1 MICAGLTGLV
11 GVLLLALGPAPGD
24 AAVHLYR
31 TLLVQH
37 GAVLWDNFWYA
48 GQYPIADYS
57 LVYYLPAALVGNAP
71 LVFGAAVVSTFLFAA
86 IAREEWGEAALW
98 PTRIFAVCAAAPLFT
113 GLYSYSFGF
122 MLMLGAVRALQV
134 RRVWLAIVLAALT
147 LGCSALAFLFLCLLL
162 GSVAVARRRLSGTAV
177 RVGIAL
183 AAIAAFELFVLRVF
197 PSRGVYP
204 FHLVNLAAVLGVST
218 LGILLA
224 RRARNGAPILA
235 FFALWAAGSIVASIV
250 GSPIG
255 DNWTRLDEFVFPL
268 MVLTAALARFR
279 PRALAVA
286 ALAVALGY
294 NVTPYLLL
302 IPYRLD
308 GRPATAR
315 FWQPAITYVK
325 RHSAPGYRVEVVPT
339 AAHWESYWIPRAGI
353 ALARGFYR
361 QTDIVD
367 NPLFYSGRLDAGNYR
382 AWLRAPGGRL
392 RAPARDQA
400 RSDRGTPRGEAA
412 AVGSRRADRRLPRPE
427 LDDLPRERPDAA
439 AHRPGSSTR
448 DAVRAHPHRRCR
460 LAPRA
465 IPVAVALHAV
475 LEGER
480 PGLPGAGEE
489 RDDLA
494 QRVGPGP
501 VPARRLADR
510 DRVRAGGRRRPRRP
524 LSCRRSAPRLSS
536 RRSRRSRRGSP
547 RPTSRPAGS
556 GWPSGRRAPC

>member
-1 MICAGLTGLV
+1 MLSWRPRPFDARAARLPVPAGLGREAVICAGVTGFV
-11 GVLLLALGPAPGD
+11 GVLLLAFGPAPGD

-71 LVFGAAVVSTFLFAA
+71 LVFGAAVVSTLLFGAV
-86 IAREEWGEAALW
+86 AREEWGEAALW

-177 RVGIAL
+177 RVGVAL
-183 AAIAAFELFVLRVF
+183 VAIAAFELFVLRVF

-204 FHLVNLAAVLGVST
+204 FHVVNLAAVLGVST

-235 FFALWAAGSIVASIV
+235 FFALWAAGSIVVSIV

-255 DNWTRLDEFVFPL
+255 DNWTRLNEFVFPL
-268 MVLTAALARFR
+268 MVLTAALTRFR

-286 ALAVALGY
+286 ALAIAFGY

-315 FWQPAITYVK
+315 FWQPAISYVK
-325 RHSAPGYRVEVVPT
+325 RHSAPGFRVEVVPT

-367 NPLFYSGRLDAGNYR
+367 NPLFYSGRLDAGNYG
-382 AWLRAPGGRL
+382 AWLRGQAVDYVLLPGTRL
-392 RAPARDQA
+392 DPIGARREAKLLRSGVAGLTVAFRDRNWTIFRVNDPTPLLTGPAPARVTLFGHTRIGGVVSRPGHYLLRSHYMPFWKVSGPVCLEPA
-400 RSDRGTPRGEAA
+400 RNGMTSLKASAAGRFRLVASPTAAGFVQAA
-412 AVGSRRADRRLPRPE
+412 AAD
-427 LDDLPRERPDAA
+427 PDGLCHAGV
-439 AHRPGSSTR
+439 AHHG
-448 DAVRAHPHRRCR
+448 
-460 LAPRA
+460 
-465 IPVAVALHAV
+465 
-475 LEGER
+475 
-480 PGLPGAGEE
+480 
-489 RDDLA
+489 
-494 QRVGPGP
+494 
-501 VPARRLADR
+501 
-510 DRVRAGGRRRPRRP
+510 
-524 LSCRRSAPRLSS
+524 
-536 RRSRRSRRGSP
+536 
-547 RPTSRPAGS
+547 
-556 GWPSGRRAPC
+556 